1 MRMLLVA
8 VSVALVAGSFS
19 AARSQEKAKDIVK
32 LKRVPEIVEVT
43 FELQTTEPPNL
54 VVTAVGQVPSGGWTE
69 VQLLRREYVRPP
81 ADGIWEY
88 DLLAKPPEGFAAQV
102 ISKVKASHVWEQV
115 DAAKLKGI
123 RVYGLG
129 EGIKTVKVGQ

>member
-1 MRMLLVA
+1 MKRIAVGVA
-8 VSVALVAGSFS
+8 FVVCLISVAW
-19 AARSQEKAKDIVK
+19 SQEKAKDIVK
-32 LKRVPEIVEVT
+32 LKRVPRIVEVT

-54 VVTAVGQVPSGGWTE
+54 VVTAVGQVPTGGWTE
-69 VQLLRREYVRPP
+69 VQLLRRAYVQPP

-88 DLLAKPPEGFAAQV
+88 DLLAKPPEGLATQV
-102 ISKVKASHVWEQV
+102 ISKVKATDVWEKV
-115 DAAKLKGI
+115 ELDNLKGI